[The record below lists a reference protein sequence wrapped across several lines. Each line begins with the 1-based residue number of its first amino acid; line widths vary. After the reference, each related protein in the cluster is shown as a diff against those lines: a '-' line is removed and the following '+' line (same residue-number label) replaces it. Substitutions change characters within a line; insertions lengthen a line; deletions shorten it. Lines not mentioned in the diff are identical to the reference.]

1 MGTRKMDRREFLR
14 LAALG
19 SAGLAATSRFPG
31 LAPTRAFGA
40 PLIQAKPY
48 AGQTVSVTINAAGE
62 KGPITGPYYEHRA
75 EFEDLTGAK
84 LNIIEVPF
92 EDHYTKVKTDLET
105 NTGAYDGFVAG
116 AWWLGDLVSADF
128 IVPYDDYY
136 KDPKFPQWDIEQ
148 VLPGPRALL
157 TWAGK
162 KYMVCND
169 HDGQV
174 MYYRKDALTNKDNQA
189 KFKEKYKYDLP
200 VPPTTMDQFRDV
212 AEFFTGWDWNG
223 DGQPDHGVTMHLKVG
238 GQGMF
243 HFMSFSAP
251 YLISPTQK
259 LYWFDP
265 KDMKPLVTSEGHQA
279 ALEALIGLVKFG
291 PSAML
296 GWSLGESWDY
306 FCKGKAALTFT
317 WGDLGGL
324 VQDTKTS
331 VVQGKMGCAPIP
343 GTNKWYDLT
352 KKAWVDSKAPNIVG
366 NTTGGSWSPVIS
378 KLSKAKEAAYYLFA
392 LQAQK
397 KYQMIYA
404 TRGWDGVD
412 PGAFYQFLPP
422 NGTATL
428 QEYTAQGWEPGDVTE
443 YTNAYF
449 ANFNAPLQFP
459 YLRIPGTYEYWV
471 ALDRELSDAA
481 TGQKKVADALAAC
494 SKAWDDIT
502 DRLGREDQL
511 KYYKDSMGL

>member
-1 MGTRKMDRREFLR
+1 
-14 LAALG
+14 
-19 SAGLAATSRFPG
+19 
-31 LAPTRAFGA
+31 
-40 PLIQAKPY
+40 
-48 AGQTVSVTINAAGE
+48 
-62 KGPITGPYYEHRA
+62 
-75 EFEDLTGAK
+75 
-84 LNIIEVPF
+84 
-92 EDHYTKVKTDLET
+92 
-105 NTGAYDGFVAG
+105 
-116 AWWLGDLVSADF
+116 
-128 IVPYDDYY
+128 
-136 KDPKFPQWDIEQ
+136 
-148 VLPGPRALL
+148 
-157 TWAGK
+157 
-162 KYMVCND
+162 
-169 HDGQV
+169 
-174 MYYRKDALTNKDNQA
+174 
-189 KFKEKYKYDLP
+189 
-200 VPPTTMDQFRDV
+200 V

-243 HFMSFSAP
+243 HFMSYSAP
-251 YLISPTQK
+251 WLISPTQK
-259 LYWFDP
+259 VYWFDP
-265 KDMKPLVTSEGHQA
+265 ADMKPLVASEGHLA
-279 ALEALIGLVKFG
+279 ALESLIGLVKYG

-343 GTNKWYDLT
+343 GTNKWYDVA
-352 KKAWVDSKAPNIVG
+352 KKAWVDTKELNQVG

-378 KLSKAKEAAYYLFA
+378 KLSKSKEAAYYLFA
-392 LQAQK
+392 LHAQQ
-397 KYQMIYA
+397 KYQTIYG

-422 NGTATL
+422 NGTGNL
-428 QEYTAQGWEPGDVTE
+428 EQYTAQGWDAGDVTE

-449 ANFNAPLQFP
+449 GNFNAPLQFP

-481 TGQKKVADALAAC
+481 TGQKKPADALAAC
-494 SKAWDDIT
+494 SKAWDEIT

-511 KYYKDSMGL
+511 KYYKESMGL